1 MNNRTLEII
10 LKLRDEL
17 TAKMKGAEGALKKF
31 AAEAKKFSQ
40 DMKRVGGDISRVGNS
55 FMMFGAAM
63 TGPLLVAFN
72 SAAQYSRSV
81 SNEITRM
88 KTVSDAFQV
97 SVAQALVPVMNQL
110 GNILGKMYQAWNSLG
125 EAKQKAIVHTVFITG
140 AFLAMGGVILRI
152 VGELV
157 RTGGTIIQLLLRLN
171 PVHIAVML
179 IAAAVILLIE
189 NWEKCRNVVMPILNA
204 LEIGAT
210 MVAIG
215 FHKVVSGV
223 VDGIIIMSTRFSDF
237 LKVLAQ
243 MPGPQQGVFLK
254 ISEGMDL
261 VASKM
266 RGASVAQHQTIMDL
280 EANITKIF
288 ETGSGAL
295 GRHADEAKVKWE
307 ELKAFFSAG
316 GGANIQ
322 AMKTSLDESKAWSD
336 TMTNMA
342 RQTAQ
347 SMNTALSTFFFD
359 AFTGQLKSA
368 KDYLADFGRSIIQ
381 ILTQALAKMIL
392 IKTIGKAFPGLGQ
405 FMHQGG
411 VVYAHQGLL
420 ARDEVPIVAQTGERI
435 LSRRENREYERNV
448 LGKSGGGNDGGGG
461 VTININPVIQ
471 AWDMT
476 DIQRNKVALT
486 SVIGDAIRNNAD
498 IRTIIRR
505 YT

>member
-17 TAKMKGAEGALKKF
+17 TAKMKGAEGTLKKF
-31 AAEAKKFSQ
+31 LAEAKKFSR
-40 DMKRVGGDISRVGNS
+40 DMSRIGSDISKVGSS
-55 FMMFGAAM
+55 FLMFGAAM
-63 TGPLLVAFN
+63 TGPLLLAFN

-97 SVAQALVPVMNQL
+97 SVAQALVPVMRQL
-110 GNILGKMYQAWNSLG
+110 GTILGKAYQAWESLG
-125 EAKQKAIVHTVFITG
+125 EAKQKAIVQTVFITG
-140 AFLAMGGVILRI
+140 AFLTMGGVILKV
-152 VGELV
+152 VGGLIK
-157 RTGGTIIQLLLRLN
+157 TGGTIIQLLMRLN
-171 PVHIAVML
+171 PIQIAIML
-179 IAAAVILLIE
+179 IVGAVILMIE
-189 NWEKCRNVVMPILNA
+189 HWEKCRNVVLPILNA
-204 LEIGAT
+204 IEIGAN

-215 FHKVVSGV
+215 FHKVVAGV
-223 VDGIIIMSTRFSDF
+223 VDGIIIMSTKFSDF
-237 LKVLAQ
+237 MKVLAQ

-254 ISEGMDL
+254 ISEGMDQ

-266 RGASVAQHQTIMDL
+266 RSTSVAEHQAIQDM
-280 EANITKIF
+280 EANISKIF
-288 ETGSGAL
+288 ETGTGTL
-295 GRHADEAKVKWE
+295 GNLADEAKRKWE
-307 ELKAFFSAG
+307 ELKGFFNTG
-316 GGANIQ
+316 GGVNIEGL
-322 AMKTSLDESKAWSD
+322 KSSLDEAKAWSD

-368 KDYLADFGRSIIQ
+368 KDYLADFGRAIISV
-381 ILTQALAKMIL
+381 LTQALAKMIL

-448 LGKSGGGNDGGGG
+448 LGKSGGGSDGGGG

-476 DIQRNKVALT
+476 DIQRNKGALT
-486 SVIGDAIRNNAD
+486 AVIGDAIRNNAD